1 MSFLRTLAL
10 MIQARFQGV
19 DPSAPAAVEP
29 DEAEAVSP
37 IILLSPP
44 RTGSTLVYQY
54 LIDAFGLAF
63 VSNIMALVPRYMVRV
78 QRLTRRSPTC
88 RRTTLHPGHY
98 GFIPGLCAPSEA
110 GKVLDHWLRPD
121 ADPRLLQDVRC
132 MMVALERQWGAAV
145 VLKAPSLTL
154 QVPRLRT
161 LFPNARLVL
170 LSRDPAF
177 VAQSLYVARAT
188 KALPDDQWRGVEPPG
203 YHLAGQDGLMHQV
216 VWQVQAFQRILEGV
230 PCTATLSYERFCDS
244 PKAVITALGQRC
256 GLTPGPSLARLPDRF
271 DPANRVRVDTGTW
284 AAIIRACEEAGLA
297 RPPDRAQPPVPPP

>member
-1 MSFLRTLAL
+1 MSLLRTLAL

-19 DPSAPAAVEP
+19 DLSASSSVEP

-44 RTGSTLVYQY
+44 RTGSTLIYQY

-63 VSNIMALVPRYMVRV
+63 ISNMMALLPRHMARV
-78 QRLTRRSPTC
+78 QRLTRNSPAC

-121 ADPRLLQDVRC
+121 ADPRLLQDVRR
-132 MMVALERQWGAAV
+132 MIVTLERQWGAPI

-154 QVPRLRT
+154 QVQRLRT
-161 LFPNARLVL
+161 LFPHARLVL

-188 KALPDDQWRGVEPPG
+188 KALPDDQWRGVEPTG
-203 YHLAGQDGLMHQV
+203 YHQAGKEGPVNQA
-216 VWQVQAFQRILEGV
+216 VWQVLAFQRILEGV
-230 PCTATLSYERFCDS
+230 PCSATLSYERFCDS
-244 PKAVITALGQRC
+244 PKAVIAALGQGC
-256 GLTPGPSLARLPDRF
+256 GLTPGPCLARLPDRF
-271 DPANRVRVDTGTW
+271 DPANRVRVDADTW
-284 AAIIRACEEAGLA
+284 AEIIRACDEAGLA
-297 RPPDRAQPPVPPP
+297 RSTRPHPAPVPPP